1 VSERTTPGSS
11 LRRRYLFSKLHPA
24 LLLAPLLALI
34 TSQLFYAFL
43 PYSKRNYLA
52 ILLLTGIGFAL
63 GQGWQY
69 LQLPSIQIGEGNIL
83 PGLVFA
89 ALLQPLAPRLPIH
102 FR

>member
-1 VSERTTPGSS
+1 M
-11 LRRRYLFSKLHPA
+11 HPA

-34 TSQLFYAFL
+34 TSQVFYAFL
-43 PYSKRNYLA
+43 PYSRRNYPA
-52 ILLLTGIGFAL
+52 ILLLTAVGYAL

-69 LQLPSIQIGEGNIL
+69 LQLPSVHIGEGNIL
-83 PGLVFA
+83 PGVLFA

>member
-1 VSERTTPGSS
+1 VP
-11 LRRRYLFSKLHPA
+11 PA

-43 PYSKRNYLA
+43 PYSKRNYVA
-52 ILLLTGIGFAL
+52 ILLLTGIGFGL
-63 GQGWQY
+63 GQAWQF
-69 LQLPSIQIGEGNIL
+69 LQLPSVHIGEGNVV
-83 PGLVFA
+83 PGVLFA

>member
-1 VSERTTPGSS
+1 VP
-11 LRRRYLFSKLHPA
+11 PA

-52 ILLLTGIGFAL
+52 ILLLTGIGFGL
-63 GQGWQY
+63 GQAWQF
-69 LQLPSIQIGEGNIL
+69 LQLPSVHIGEGNVV
-83 PGLVFA
+83 PGVLFA

>member
-1 VSERTTPGSS
+1 M
-11 LRRRYLFSKLHPA
+11 HPA

-43 PYSKRNYLA
+43 PYSRRNYLA
-52 ILLLTGIGFAL
+52 ILLLTGVGFGL
-63 GQGWQY
+63 GQAWQY
-69 LQLPSIQIGEGNIL
+69 LQLPSVHIGEGNVV
-83 PGLVFA
+83 PGVVFA

>member
-1 VSERTTPGSS
+1 M
-11 LRRRYLFSKLHPA
+11 HPA

-52 ILLLTGIGFAL
+52 ILLLTAVGFGL
-63 GQGWQY
+63 GQVWQF
-69 LQLPSIQIGEGNIL
+69 LQLPSVHIGEGNVV
-83 PGLVFA
+83 PGVVFA

>member
-1 VSERTTPGSS
+1 M
-11 LRRRYLFSKLHPA
+11 HPA

-34 TSQLFYAFL
+34 TSQVFYAFL

-52 ILLLTGIGFAL
+52 ILLLPGIGFAL
-63 GQGWQY
+63 GQAWQF
-69 LQLPSIQIGEGNIL
+69 LQLPAIHIGEGNVL

-89 ALLQPLAPRLPIH
+89 ALLQPLASRVPIH

>member
-1 VSERTTPGSS
+1 M
-11 LRRRYLFSKLHPA
+11 HPA

-34 TSQLFYAFL
+34 TSQVFYALL

-69 LQLPSIQIGEGNIL
+69 LQLPAVHIGEGNIL
-83 PGLVFA
+83 PGLLFA

>member
-1 VSERTTPGSS
+1 M
-11 LRRRYLFSKLHPA
+11 HPA

-34 TSQLFYAFL
+34 TSQVFYALL

-63 GQGWQY
+63 GQAWQF
-69 LQLPSIQIGEGNIL
+69 LQLPAIHIGEGNVL
-83 PGLVFA
+83 PGLLFA